1 MEPPQ
6 AKPLFVGVD
15 FEDPEAINND
25 YFDPHVFEDQKE
37 ENLLRKIEDF
47 KRHFLEM
54 KEKAEIAEKDLALSE
69 IKVEEVI
76 KRS

>member
-1 MEPPQ
+1 MEHPQ
-6 AKPLFVGVD
+6 AKPLFLGVD
-15 FEDPEAINND
+15 FDDPEAINNE
-25 YFDPHVFEDQKE
+25 YFDAHVFEDQKE

-54 KEKAEIAEKDLALSE
+54 KEKAKIAEKDLALSE